1 MLHFAR
7 LVPSEGTP
15 VGEPSYLKQNQRV
28 WTEWSAAYEKVGRRS
43 WATDEVT
50 WGIWHIPESEA
61 RLLPDVEDRDV
72 LELGCGT
79 AYVSSWLQRR
89 GGRAVGL
96 DPTSAQLDTATRL
109 QREFEVRFPL
119 VQAVSVPLAD
129 DAFDVIVSEY
139 GASIWSD
146 PFKWIPEA
154 SRLLRTGGEL
164 VFLVNGMLLVL
175 CLPQEDEVA
184 DDRLKNDYFGMHRF
198 ETTFDESVEFHLG
211 HGDWIRLL
219 RANGFEIEDL
229 VELRPP
235 ADASKD
241 YDFVTA
247 GWARRW
253 PSEEVWKARKIR

>member
-1 MLHFAR
+1 
-7 LVPSEGTP
+7 
-15 VGEPSYLKQNQRV
+15 VGEPSYVAQNQRF
-28 WTEWSAAYEKVGRRS
+28 WTEWSSAHEKTGRRS
-43 WATDEVT
+43 WATNEVT
-50 WGIWHIPESEA
+50 WGIWHIPESKA
-61 RLLPDVEDRDV
+61 RLLPEVDDRDV

-89 GGRAVGL
+89 GGRAIGL
-96 DPTSAQLDTATRL
+96 DPTSAQLNTATRL
-109 QREFEVRFPL
+109 QREFDVHFPL
-119 VQAVSVPLAD
+119 VQSVAENVPLAD
-129 DAFDVIVSEY
+129 DAFDVMVSEY

-146 PFKWIPEA
+146 PYKWIPEA
-154 SRLLRTGGEL
+154 SRLLRTGGGL

-175 CLPQEDEVA
+175 CLPPEDEVA
-184 DDRLKNDYFGMHRF
+184 DERLKNDYFGMHRF

-235 ADASKD
+235 ADARTD

-247 GWARRW
+247 DWARRW

>member
-1 MLHFAR
+1 
-7 LVPSEGTP
+7 
-15 VGEPSYLKQNQRV
+15 
-28 WTEWSAAYEKVGRRS
+28 
-43 WATDEVT
+43 
-50 WGIWHIPESEA
+50 
-61 RLLPDVEDRDV
+61 
-72 LELGCGT
+72 
-79 AYVSSWLQRR
+79 
-89 GGRAVGL
+89 
-96 DPTSAQLDTATRL
+96 L
-109 QREFEVRFPL
+109 QREFDVRFPL
-119 VQAVSVPLAD
+119 VQAVAESVPLAD

-175 CLPQEDEVA
+175 CLPPEDEVA
-184 DDRLKNDYFGMHRF
+184 DERLKNDYFGMLRF

-235 ADASKD
+235 SDATTD

-247 GWARRW
+247 DWARRW
-253 PSEEVWKARKIR
+253 PSEEVWKVRKIR